1 MDRWAP
7 QDEAS
12 LCTPTEGTPPSQVLS
27 PAQPLSLHSGAA
39 SWVRAGPSPVL
50 VAPVPAP
57 WALVLQFPVY
67 LCLISASRPSTPCL
81 CISLSVSV
89 HSPGLS
95 LSFSLGCCPTLGPSP
110 SLQVCV
116 PHLSVAAFHSPC
128 PPRRLLPAPPPGRG
142 SISAEKPSLEHTLG
156 SSAAPAIATVPL
168 LPGPLSCLSK
178 DWDFFSLH
186 SLVSLPTCHPSMTS
200 RRVLTRDAHFP
211 PYRGQAHPGA
221 KRPDA
226 LARAHPPHFPEC
238 SEHQGA

>member
-1 MDRWAP
+1 MGSGSAVPSLSLLFDLYVSTFHAMP
-7 QDEAS
+7 LHLS
-12 LCTPTEGTPPSQVLS
+12 LCLCP
-27 PAQPLSLHSGAA
+27 
-39 SWVRAGPSPVL
+39 
-50 VAPVPAP
+50 
-57 WALVLQFPVY
+57 FPG
-67 LCLISASRPSTPCL
+67 
-81 CISLSVSV
+81 SLSVPLSRLL
-89 HSPGLS
+89 SYSGSQSLPPGVCPSSLRRR
-95 LSFSLGCCPTLGPSP
+95 LSFPVSP
-110 SLQVCV
+110 SQ
-116 PHLSVAAFHSPC
+116 AAASS
-128 PPRRLLPAPPPGRG
+128 PPGRG

-226 LARAHPPHFPEC
+226 LAREHPPHFPEC